1 MKQWT
6 RWQDWVAL
14 AAGAYAVL
22 APIWTTTTSTATWTM
37 VVLGVVTALAALWS
51 LYRPGDVYSEG
62 AHAVLGVL
70 FIIAP
75 WVMGFSAVSA
85 MAITAWV
92 VGAVT
97 LVVGLLALP
106 ESNRLHHQPLASH

>member
-1 MKQWT
+1 MLAGLPLIAISLLWFS
-6 RWQDWVAL
+6 RLPVDGNYWVHVF
-14 AAGAYAVL
+14 G
-22 APIWTTTTSTATWTM
+22 PM
-37 VVLGVVTALAALWS
+37 VVLGVVTVLAALWS

-70 FIIAP
+70 FIVAP
-75 WVMGFSAVSA
+75 WVMGFSGISA

-97 LVVGLLALP
+97 LVAGLLALP
-106 ESNRLHHQPLASH
+106 ESNRLHHEPLASH